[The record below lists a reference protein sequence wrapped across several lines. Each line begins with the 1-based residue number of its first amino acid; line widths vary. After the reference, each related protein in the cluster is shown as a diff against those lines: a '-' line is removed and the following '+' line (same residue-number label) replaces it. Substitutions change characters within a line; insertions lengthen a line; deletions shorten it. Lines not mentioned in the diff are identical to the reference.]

1 MIWRLEQLLE
11 LGLGLGLGLGSRGW
25 RLVAEPWAVYR
36 AAFVTTKGT
45 HFSLERSLSAPASA
59 LPAVIARL
67 GKERRVDLTGAPD
80 GALAYLLHRAHRE
93 HDRPILFLCGES
105 VHAAR
110 CAANLRFFE
119 RPDGEAPRVLMFPAA
134 ETSPFVDV
142 APDRRVSMHRLS
154 TLFHLAHER
163 PFAAVVAPVAAVLRR
178 VPPKAAIRS
187 ASRLIRVGEQ
197 LERESL
203 LQLLQE
209 CGYLRVPMVEDPGS
223 FAVRGSLIDIYPPY
237 APDPSRIE
245 LDDDLV
251 TAIRRFDPDD
261 QRSLQEVTEVAIH
274 PVRET
279 LMRAEDLER
288 AKEQLSE
295 LCDAANMPSS
305 KRRQLVEELG
315 TGRSLLGIEGLL
327 PAFYPQLATLFDYL
341 PPDIQ
346 VVVVDPPEVDRETT
360 GELDRA
366 ATDHDAKVASKA
378 PVYPMSAL
386 YADGEELAKTLTQHR
401 LCVVHQLL
409 VGGGQDD
416 EEATPLSRALAADV
430 EAALPLAAEDESPI
444 AAQLRARRASKTGED
459 PLSPLVDYARSL
471 SEEGVRLVLTAKTK
485 SQAERMHGLLRDYGL
500 KAIKPEPEGTLDD
513 RSVRE
518 VRILI
523 GPLED
528 GFLLPSEAL
537 AVITER
543 EIFGERAAR
552 AKKPKKGR
560 DKARAFVE
568 DLRELRTGDFVVHM
582 EHGIGK
588 YLGLDYKEVPV
599 SRFEQLRGMTPKRVE
614 VLVLEYSSGD
624 KLYLPVTRLSQI
636 EKFGSSEGAQP
647 RLDRLGGQTFERTKQ
662 RVQTA
667 VKKLADDLLAL
678 YAARRART
686 RPAYP
691 PADRHYAEFEAV
703 FPFEETVD
711 QARAIEDVMG
721 DLDSGVP
728 MDRVV
733 CGDVGFGKTEVAMR
747 AAFRAAMS
755 GKQVAVLCP
764 TTVLAQQHFVSF
776 QERMRDYPLRVEV
789 LSRFLDKKEQAGV
802 VAKVKEGSVD
812 IVIGT
817 HRVLSKDVHWK
828 RLGLMVVDEE
838 QRFGVAHKERIK
850 QLKHDVDVLTLSA
863 TPIPRT
869 LQLAVAGMRELS
881 IIATP
886 PTDRRAVRTLVTRW
900 DDHVVSEA
908 IKRELSRGGQV
919 FFVHN
924 RIEHLH
930 ERAAQLAQLTPEA
943 RIAVA
948 HGRMREGL
956 LEQVM
961 TDFVAGKYD
970 ILCSTAIVENG
981 LDISRAN
988 TILIDRADH
997 FGLSQLYQLRGR
1009 VGRSRERAYCYLIA
1023 PPESQL
1029 SDDARS
1035 RIEALTRFSQ
1045 LGSGFQ
1051 VASLDMELRGA
1062 GDLLGAEQSGNV
1074 AAVGLDLFVQ
1084 MLEEAVAEL
1093 RGEPVVHEVDPELT
1107 LDIEHYLPD
1116 DYVSDVGLR
1125 LSLYKRF
1132 AQAADDE
1139 TLADI
1144 ASEMEDR
1151 FGPPPE
1157 PALAFI
1163 RAMGLKPPLR
1173 LLRALGCEA
1182 TASRVTLHLRS
1193 DCPLPAPALVA
1204 LVSRDKRYQITP
1216 DLRLTRRFTTDE
1228 QGDAIDRVRVVL
1240 GELRNLLKPN

>member
-1 MIWRLEQLLE
+1 MQ
-11 LGLGLGLGLGSRGW
+11 GGSGSSRP
-25 RLVAEPWAVYR
+25 RRVSSASPP
-36 AAFVTTKGT
+36 
-45 HFSLERSLSAPASA
+45 FSLERSLSVPGIP
-59 LPAVIARL
+59 LTTVIARL
-67 GKERRVDLTGAPD
+67 ARERRVDITGTPD
-80 GALAYLLHRAHRE
+80 GALSYLLHRAHRE
-93 HDRPILFLCGES
+93 HDRPVLLLCGDPA
-105 VHAAR
+105 HAAR
-110 CAANLRFFE
+110 FAANLRFFE
-119 RPDGEAPRVLMFPAA
+119 RAEGETPRVLVFPAA

-142 APDRRVSMHRLS
+142 APDRRVAMHRLS

-187 ASRLIRVGEQ
+187 ASRLLRVGDR

-203 LQLLQE
+203 LNVLQE
-209 CGYLRVPMVEDPGS
+209 CGYLRVPLVEDPGS
-223 FAVRGSLIDIYPPY
+223 FAVRGALIDIYPPY
-237 APDPSRIE
+237 APDPSRVE
-245 LDDDLV
+245 LDDDVVL
-251 TAIRRFDPDD
+251 AIRRFDPDD
-261 QRSLQEVTEVAIH
+261 QRTLAEVQEVAIH

-279 LMRAEDLER
+279 LMSGEALEL
-288 AKEQLSE
+288 AKQQLSE

-341 PPDIQ
+341 PPETQ
-346 VVVVDPPEVDRETT
+346 VVVLNPPEVDREAR
-360 GELDRA
+360 GELERA
-366 ATDHDAKVASKA
+366 AVDHAAKEAAKA
-378 PVYPMSAL
+378 PVYPVSAL
-386 YADGEELAKTLTQHR
+386 YGDDAELIRELER
-401 LCVVHQLL
+401 RPLCVVHQLV
-409 VGGGQDD
+409 VGGGHTED
-416 EEATPLSRALAADV
+416 ESTPLGRALDCSV
-430 EAALPLAAEDESPI
+430 EAALPLAAEDESPL
-444 AAQLRARRASKTGED
+444 ATQLRARRAAKSGED
-459 PLSPLVDYARSL
+459 PLTPLVEYARKL
-471 SEEGVRLVLTAKTK
+471 TDEGLRLVLTAKTQ
-485 SQAERMHGLLRDYGL
+485 SQAERLHGLLRDYGL
-500 KAIKPEPEGTLDD
+500 TASKPEPDGRLDD
-513 RSVRE
+513 EHRTRE
-518 VRILI
+518 LRILI

-552 AKKPKKGR
+552 PKKVKKGR

-582 EHGIGK
+582 EHGIGR

-599 SRFEQLRGMTPKRVE
+599 SRFEQLRGLTPKRVE
-614 VLVLEYSSGD
+614 VLVLEYFGSD

-636 EKFGSSEGAQP
+636 EKFGGAEGVQP
-647 RLDRLGGQTFERTKQ
+647 KLDKLGGQTFERTKQ

-691 PADRHYAEFEAV
+691 PPDRHYAEFEAT
-703 FPFEETVD
+703 FPWEETVD
-711 QARAIEDVMG
+711 QARAIEEVMSDMDG
-721 DLDSGVP
+721 AVP
-728 MDRVV
+728 MDRVI

-747 AAFRAAMS
+747 AAFRAALS

-764 TTVLAQQHFVSF
+764 TTVLAQQHYLSF
-776 QERMRDYPLRVEV
+776 QERMRDYPLTIEV
-789 LSRFLDKKEQAGV
+789 LSRFIDKREQSAV
-802 VAKVKEGSVD
+802 VQKLKEGRCD

-817 HRVLSKDVHWK
+817 HRLLSKDVHFK
-828 RLGLMVVDEE
+828 QLGLLIVDEE
-838 QRFGVAHKERIK
+838 QRFGVAHKERVK
-850 QLKHDVDVLTLSA
+850 QLKHEVDVLTLSA

-869 LQLAVAGMRELS
+869 LQLAVSGMRELS

-900 DDHVVSEA
+900 DEHVVSEA

-930 ERAAQLAQLTPEA
+930 ERATQLQQLLPQA
-943 RIAVA
+943 RVAVA

-961 TDFVAGKYD
+961 TDFIAGRYD

-981 LDISRAN
+981 IDISRAN

-1023 PPESQL
+1023 PAESQL
-1029 SDDARS
+1029 SDEARS

-1132 AQAADDE
+1132 AQAEDADA
-1139 TLADI
+1139 LADI
-1144 ASEMEDR
+1144 AAEMEDR

-1157 PALAFI
+1157 PAQAFV
-1163 RAMGLKPPLR
+1163 RAMELKPPLR
-1173 LLRALGCEA
+1173 ALRVLGCEA
-1182 TASRVTLHLRS
+1182 TLSRVTLHLRN
-1193 DCPLPAPALVA
+1193 DCPLPATELVA
-1204 LVSRDKRYQITP
+1204 LVSRDKSYQLTP
-1216 DLRLTRRFTTDE
+1216 DLRLSRRFTTD
-1228 QGDAIDRVRVVL
+1228 DASDPIERVRVVL
-1240 GELRNLLKPN
+1240 GELRKLIKSN

>member
-1 MIWRLEQLLE
+1 
-11 LGLGLGLGLGSRGW
+11 
-25 RLVAEPWAVYR
+25 VN
-36 AAFVTTKGT
+36 TKGT
-45 HFSLERSLSAPASA
+45 GSGTHSFSLERSLTAPASA
-59 LPAVIARL
+59 LPAVVARL
-67 GKERRVDLTGAPD
+67 GSERRVDLTGAPD

-93 HDRPILFLCGES
+93 HKRPLLLLFGETSHADRF
-105 VHAAR
+105 
-110 CAANLRFFE
+110 AANLRFFE
-119 RPDGEAPRVLMFPAA
+119 RPSGEVPRVLQFPAA
-134 ETSPFVDV
+134 ETTPFVDV
-142 APDRRVSMHRLS
+142 APDRRVSMQRLS
-154 TLFHLAHER
+154 TLFHLAHGR
-163 PFAAVVAPVAAVLRR
+163 DFAAVVAPVAAVLRR
-178 VPPKAAIRS
+178 VPPKAAIQS
-187 ASRLIRVGEQ
+187 ASRLIKLGEQ
-197 LERESL
+197 LDREAL
-203 LQLLQE
+203 LQLLSE

-223 FAVRGSLIDIYPPY
+223 FAVRGSLLDIYPPY

-245 LDDDLV
+245 LDDDV
-251 TAIRRFDPDD
+251 VSAIRRFDPDD

-279 LMRAEDLER
+279 LLRGEDLER
-288 AKEQLSE
+288 AKEQLSD

-327 PAFYPQLATLFDYL
+327 PAFYPALETLFDYL
-341 PPDIQ
+341 PKDVQ
-346 VVVVDPPEVDRETT
+346 VVVVDPPELDRETVS
-360 GELDRA
+360 ELDRA
-366 ATDHDAKVASKA
+366 ATDHDAKAATKA
-378 PVYPMSAL
+378 PVYPVSAL
-386 YADGEELAKTLTQHR
+386 YADSAELSKQLTARR

-409 VGGGQDD
+409 VGGAHDAD
-416 EEATPLSRALAADV
+416 EDVTPLARTLACDAD
-430 EAALPLAAEDESPI
+430 AALPLAAQDESPI

-459 PLSPLVDYARSL
+459 PLTPLVEYARSL
-471 SEEGVRLVLTAKTK
+471 SEEGMRVVLTAKTT
-485 SQAERMHGLLRDYGL
+485 SQAERLHGLLRDYGL
-500 KAIKPEPEGTLDD
+500 KAAKPEPDGTLDD
-513 RSVRE
+513 RNARE
-518 VRILI
+518 LRILV
-523 GPLED
+523 GSLED

-552 AKKPKKGR
+552 AKKIKKSS

-599 SRFEQLRGMTPKRVE
+599 SRFEQLRGLTPKRVE
-614 VLVLEYSSGD
+614 VLVLEYAGSD

-636 EKFGSSEGAQP
+636 EKFGGAEGAQ
-647 RLDRLGGQTFERTKQ
+647 RKLDRLGGQTFERTKA

-667 VKKLADDLLAL
+667 VKKLADELLAL

-686 RPAYP
+686 RTAYP
-691 PADRHYAEFEAV
+691 PVDRHYAEFEAM
-703 FPFEETVD
+703 FPYEETAD
-711 QARAIEDVMG
+711 QARAIDDVMS

-747 AAFRAAMS
+747 AAFRAALS

-764 TTVLAQQHFVSF
+764 TTVLAQQHFLNF

-789 LSRFLDKKEQAGV
+789 LSRFLDKKEQAAV
-802 VAKVKEGSVD
+802 VAKIKDGSCD

-817 HRVLSKDVHWK
+817 HRVLSKDVHWQ
-828 RLGLMVVDEE
+828 RLGLLIVDEE

-850 QLKHDVDVLTLSA
+850 QLKQEVDVLTLSA

-930 ERAAQLAQLTPEA
+930 ERASQLAQLVPEA
-943 RIAVA
+943 KIAVA
-948 HGRMREGL
+948 HGRMREGM

-961 TDFVAGKYD
+961 TDFVAGRYD

-1023 PPESQL
+1023 PPESVL
-1029 SDDARS
+1029 SDDARA

-1062 GDLLGAEQSGNV
+1062 GDLLGAEQSGSV

-1093 RGEPVVHEVDPELT
+1093 RGEPIVHEVDPELT

-1132 AQAADDE
+1132 AQAPDE
-1139 TLADI
+1139 DALADI
-1144 ASEMEDR
+1144 SSEMEDR

-1173 LLRALGCEA
+1173 ALRVLGCEA
-1182 TASRVTLHLRS
+1182 TASRVTLHLRN
-1193 DCPLPAPALVA
+1193 DCPLPAPALVS